1 MNRTGF
7 IKTYWLLLALLGLVC
22 SCGKDGDIGELPVQV
37 DEPAVFDPSSV
48 AVTGQAI
55 RVGPN
60 YADLSGTVH
69 LEGLDASVRASAEVG
84 VEVSM
89 YADFKDAVR
98 AQPPK
103 QTEEMFYA
111 RVYAL
116 KSQMTYYFRT
126 YVQVGDV
133 VYRGRYRWF
142 RTTEQAI
149 ETDHHEFVDLGLS
162 DGTLWA
168 TMNIGAT
175 SPEEFGYFVCWGETF
190 SKYSYDVDN
199 YKWWD
204 YVSRS
209 PYYIDYDGVSVKKYC
224 AADGLTELLPEDDVA
239 QCWGSKW
246 QTPSKAQMEVLLDEC
261 KWLLTKM
268 NDVTGYLVVSKK
280 NDNRIFLPAA
290 GFYIGHVNYS
300 AVSPNGE
307 MNPTCE
313 CGYYWTRTLEHGS
326 EPAIGAYCLMFR
338 DKHDY
343 EQYKH
348 WLTGVTR
355 EMGLTVR
362 AVRVKK

>member
-1 MNRTGF
+1 MKEKTFIRTGF
-7 IKTYWLLLALLGLVC
+7 LLLALLACFV
-22 SCGKDGDIGELPVQV
+22 SCGKDDDAVEEVVAPVV
-37 DEPAVFDPSSV
+37 VPPSDV

-55 RVGPN
+55 RVGSN

-175 SPEEFGYFVCWGETF
+175 SPEEFGYYVSWGET
-190 SKYSYDVDN
+190 SPKYSYDIDN
-199 YKWWD
+199 YMWWD
-204 YVSRS
+204 YVSS
-209 PYYIDYDGVSVKKYC
+209 NPYHIHLEDLHTKKYC

-239 QCWGSKW
+239 QCWGPKW
-246 QTPSKAQMEVLLDEC
+246 RTPSKEQMEVLLAEC
-261 KWLLTKM
+261 RWLLTKM

-280 NDNRIFLPAA
+280 NDNWIFLPAA
-290 GFYIGHVNYS
+290 GFYEGHVNYG

-307 MNPTCE
+307 MYVTCE
-313 CGYYWTRTLEHGS
+313 SGYYWTRTLEYYS
-326 EPAIGAYCLMFR
+326 SAAYNLKFR
-338 DKHDY
+338 DKSDD
-343 EQYKH
+343 EQYLH
-348 WLTGVTR
+348 WLTDAGRWT
-355 EMGLTVR
+355 GLTVR
-362 AVRVKK
+362 AVRVK